1 MISDGNLRGDS
12 KDELLDILEKLPRQL
27 SELYKHMLN
36 TTVEREHLSES
47 RRIFEFAL
55 FCNESVLDELD
66 IMALFLG
73 AEGHRHQQTKELL
86 ARKEP
91 LLLKSWEESGPRCGR
106 LQRRLKSRCAGLLEG
121 TRHVYFL
128 RKHLEFFYT
137 FFSHVLCNRGKDTV
151 PNWVST
157 PKISLSS
164 VSLFFHCP

>member
-47 RRIFEFAL
+47 RRIFELAL
-55 FCNESVLDELD
+55 FCNESGCDELD

-73 AEGHRHQQTKELL
+73 AEGHRHRQTKELL
-86 ARKEP
+86 AREEP
-91 LLLKSWEESGPRCGR
+91 LLLKSWEELGPRCRR

-121 TRHVYFL
+121 TKHIDFL
-128 RKHLEFFYT
+128 REHL
-137 FFSHVLCNRGKDTV
+137 LN
-151 PNWVST
+151 
-157 PKISLSS
+157 
-164 VSLFFHCP
+164 FFHLF